1 MQRREKRIILCLAH
15 MSGNE
20 MKYIQEAFDTNWV
33 VPLGPNVNAFEDE
46 LKHFVT
52 SKPSVPFIGPASL
65 IRLVSTPMTLTP
77 ILCGRT
83 ATRTWLASRSWHWP
97 PVPLLSIWL

>member
-1 MQRREKRIILCLAH
+1 MANRTYLCLAH

-46 LKHFVT
+46 LARFV
-52 SKPSVPFIGPASL
+52 KSVDAKKTLMMRITHSAFWRIVMIRNNYGL
-65 IRLVSTPMTLTP
+65 IAYPV
-77 ILCGRT
+77 CRT
-83 ATRTWLASRSWHWP
+83 RALWRFA
-97 PVPLLSIWL
+97 PVRQPSIWR